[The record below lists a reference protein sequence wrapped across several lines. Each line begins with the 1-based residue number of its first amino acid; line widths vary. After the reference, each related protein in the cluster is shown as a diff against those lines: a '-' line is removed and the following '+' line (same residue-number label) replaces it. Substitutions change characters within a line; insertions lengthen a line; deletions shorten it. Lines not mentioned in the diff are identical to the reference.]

1 MQRERGKK
9 RDKSKKEKSSGGR
22 QNRWA
27 EAGGAGSGKGG
38 KRKRQRGSKLS
49 NKQEKAKG
57 KAQESRHQNRFP
69 PLFDRAP
76 PFTFEHQ
83 RSRGLFRKSKFITLI
98 CYFPRGGFWLA
109 SGMGGGADRGQG
121 APSAALCLLSVSESA
136 CEGSQPS
143 SSPSALRASR
153 SMIWVVTSEPGEFVE
168 LRNRISRIRPFLETF

>member
-1 MQRERGKK
+1 MNFDFRKRPPDLLCSNVKGGAFSSGNSILMQRERGKQK
-9 RDKSKKEKSSGGR
+9 DKSKKQQEKRSGGR

-76 PFTFEHQ
+76 PFTFEHK
-83 RSRGLFRKSKFITLI
+83 RSRSLFWKIKVHSFN
-98 CYFPRGGFWLA
+98 
-109 SGMGGGADRGQG
+109 
-121 APSAALCLLSVSESA
+121 LLVFA
-136 CEGSQPS
+136 
-143 SSPSALRASR
+143 
-153 SMIWVVTSEPGEFVE
+153 
-168 LRNRISRIRPFLETF
+168 

>member
-1 MQRERGKK
+1 MFKREGGAFSSGSSILMQRERDKQK
-9 RDKSKKEKSSGGR
+9 DKSKKAKRSGGR

-76 PFTFEHQ
+76 PFTFEHK
-83 RSRGLFRKSKFITLI
+83 RSRGLFRNSKFIALI
-98 CYFPRGGFWLA
+98 CNLSREGFWLRC
-109 SGMGGGADRGQG
+109 GKGGGAH
-121 APSAALCLLSVSESA
+121 
-136 CEGSQPS
+136 
-143 SSPSALRASR
+143 
-153 SMIWVVTSEPGEFVE
+153 
-168 LRNRISRIRPFLETF
+168 